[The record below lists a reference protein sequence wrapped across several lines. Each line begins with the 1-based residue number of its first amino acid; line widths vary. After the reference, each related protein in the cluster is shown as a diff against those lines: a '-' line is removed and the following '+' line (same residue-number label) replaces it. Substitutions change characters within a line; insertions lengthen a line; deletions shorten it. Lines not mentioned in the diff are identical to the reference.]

1 MPITSSG
8 EISLIADIEA
18 EFDQTG
24 DTDISLFQARDDAGL
39 SDGQI
44 QMTDF
49 YGLSDAVSPSV
60 TTSSNSSI
68 GTSSI
73 QANGNVTSDGGG
85 TITSRGFYFG
95 TSSTY
100 SNNTKYT
107 VSGTTGSFSRSFTGL
122 SSGTTYY
129 ATAFVVNQVGESV
142 GVTRSSTTSVPAII
156 SSASI
161 SVSAWSGSGYYGT
174 SLPVNYARCGFSSGS
189 APSGGITVSG
199 YGYGAGITNI
209 NRWWVD
215 GWGGYNNTSN
225 SISSGQNLNGKGLHV
240 SINQTT
246 YLYARTIGH
255 GCTFSSS
262 GYASGNL
269 TTHTCTITGN

>member
-18 EFDQTG
+18 EFNQTG

-44 QMTDF
+44 QLTDF
-49 YGLSDAVSPSV
+49 YGLSDAVASTVQTNSSSSI
-60 TTSSNSSI
+60 TSSSM
-68 GTSSI
+68 T
-73 QANGNVTSDGGG
+73 ANGNVTNDGGG
-85 TITSRGFYFG
+85 TISSRGFYFG
-95 TSSTY
+95 TNSTY

-129 ATAFVVNQVGESV
+129 ATAFAVNQVGESV
-142 GVTRSSTTSVPAII
+142 GVTRSSSTSVPAII

-161 SVSAWSGSGYYGT
+161 SVSGWSGSGYFGT

-215 GWGGYNNTSN
+215 GWSGYNNSSN

-262 GYASGNL
+262 GYASGSL
-269 TTHTCTITGN
+269 TTHTCSITT

>member
-1 MPITSSG
+1 MAVPSSG
-8 EISLIADIEA
+8 QLRLRADIALEV
-18 EFDQTG
+18 DG
-24 DTDISLFQARDDAGL
+24 SDTETNVSLGTL
-39 SDGQI
+39 SDSASFEAPDA
-44 QMTDF
+44 MTDF
-49 YGLSDAVSPSV
+49 YGYSSAVASTVQTNSSSSI
-60 TTSSNSSI
+60 TTSSM
-68 GTSSI
+68 T
-73 QANGNVTSDGGG
+73 ANGNVTNDGGG

-129 ATAFVVNQVGESV
+129 ATAFAINQVGESV
-142 GVTRSSTTSVPAII
+142 GVTRSSSTSVPAII

-215 GWGGYNNTSN
+215 GWSGYNNTSN

-262 GYASGNL
+262 GYASGSL
-269 TTHTCTITGN
+269 TTHTCTINAN